1 MGDVPVGGDG
11 GEAAVEGMDSTPAT
25 GAQPWRSRHNLR
37 KVHITYKTMLALVTG
52 ASSGIGLQYA
62 TQLARDYHTD
72 LLLVSNQEEEQ
83 KKVAADLAAQFGV
96 KTIALY
102 ADLSKQ
108 DAAEQL
114 LQYCQDNNLV
124 VDILINNAGVFFFN
138 PYCETS
144 MKRIELMLNLH
155 MITVAKL
162 TRLFG
167 EEMIN
172 RQLTAEDQAQ
182 KICGKPRRKGYILN
196 MSSMSAWMAMP
207 GIQTYNAT
215 KAFIYNFSKSL
226 WYEFKPKGVN
236 ITVMTPGAVDTA
248 LFGLAPHLRRLAVNL
263 TVSIPPEKLVKR
275 ALKKMFRGKKAD
287 MPGVINHL
295 CTPLLKHTPD
305 WMLFLAM
312 RLIGKYQK

>member
-1 MGDVPVGGDG
+1 
-11 GEAAVEGMDSTPAT
+11 
-25 GAQPWRSRHNLR
+25 
-37 KVHITYKTMLALVTG
+37 MLALVTG

-72 LLLVSNQEEEQ
+72 LLLVSNQEKELND
-83 KKVAADLAAQFGV
+83 VAADLAAKYNV
-96 KTIALY
+96 KTIAKY

-108 DAAEQL
+108 DAAENLFAWTQE
-114 LQYCQDNNLV
+114 NNYE

-155 MITVAKL
+155 VVTVAKL

-167 EEMIN
+167 EAMCKRE
-172 RQLTAEDQAQ
+172 LTDEEKAQ
-182 KICGKPRRKGYILN
+182 RICRKARRKGYILN

-215 KAFIYNFSKSL
+215 KAFIYNFSKSI
-226 WYEFKPKGVN
+226 WYELKPKGVN
-236 ITVMTPGAVDTA
+236 ITVMAPGAVDTG
-248 LFGLAPHLRRLAVNL
+248 LFGLAPNLRKLAVAL

-275 ALKKMFRGKKAD
+275 ALRKMFRGKKAD
-287 MPGVINHL
+287 TPGVINWL
-295 CTPLLKHTPD
+295 STPLLKHTPD
-305 WMLFLAM
+305 WLLFFAIKM
-312 RLIGKYQK
+312 VGKYQK

>member
-1 MGDVPVGGDG
+1 
-11 GEAAVEGMDSTPAT
+11 
-25 GAQPWRSRHNLR
+25 
-37 KVHITYKTMLALVTG
+37 MLSLVTG

-72 LLLVSNQEEEQ
+72 LLLVSNQEEELR
-83 KKVAADLAAQFGV
+83 KVAEDLETQYHV
-96 KTIALY
+96 KAVPHY

-108 DAAEQL
+108 DAAEEL
-114 LQYCQDNNLV
+114 YNYCHAHNLV
-124 VDILINNAGVFFFN
+124 VDILINDAGVFFFN

-144 MKRIELMLNLH
+144 MRRIELMLNLH

-162 TRLFG
+162 CRLFG
-167 EEMIN
+167 EDMIA
-172 RQLTAEDQAQ
+172 RQLTEEEQSQ
-182 KICGKPRRKGYILN
+182 TICGKPRRKGYILN

-226 WYEFKPKGVN
+226 WYELHPKGVN

-248 LFGLAPHLRRLAVNL
+248 LFGLAPNLRRLAVNL

-275 ALKKMFRGKKAD
+275 ALRSMFRGRKAD

-305 WMLFLAM
+305 WLVFLA
-312 RLIGKYQK
+312 IKYVGKFQK

>member
-1 MGDVPVGGDG
+1 
-11 GEAAVEGMDSTPAT
+11 
-25 GAQPWRSRHNLR
+25 
-37 KVHITYKTMLALVTG
+37 MLALVTG
-52 ASSGIGLQYA
+52 ASSGIGLEYA
-62 TQLARDYHTD
+62 KQLARDYHTD

-83 KKVAADLAAQFGV
+83 IRVANQLATTYGV
-96 KTIALY
+96 KAYPLY
-102 ADLSKQ
+102 ADLSRQ

-114 LQYCQDNNLV
+114 YQYCQDNHLV
-124 VDILINNAGVFFFN
+124 VDILVNNAGVFFFN

-162 TRLFG
+162 CRLFG
-167 EEMIN
+167 EDMIH
-172 RQLTAEDQAQ
+172 RELTAEEKAE
-182 KICGKPRRKGYILN
+182 KLCGKARKKGYILN

-207 GIQTYNAT
+207 GIQSYNAT

-226 WYEFKPKGVN
+226 WYELKPQGVN

-275 ALKKMFRGKKAD
+275 ALRKMFRGKKAD

-305 WMLFLAM
+305 WLVFFAIK
-312 RLIGKYQK
+312 LIGKYQK

>member
-1 MGDVPVGGDG
+1 
-11 GEAAVEGMDSTPAT
+11 
-25 GAQPWRSRHNLR
+25 
-37 KVHITYKTMLALVTG
+37 MLALVTG

-72 LLLVSNQEEEQ
+72 LLLVSNQQEELNQ
-83 KKVAADLAAQFGV
+83 VAADLATQYGV
-96 KTIALY
+96 KTIPLY

-108 DAAEQL
+108 DAAEL
-114 LQYCQDNNLV
+114 LHQYCLDNNLV

-144 MKRIELMLNLH
+144 MKRIDLMLNLH

-167 EEMIN
+167 EDMIN
-172 RQLTAEDQAQ
+172 RQLTAEESAQ
-182 KICGKPRRKGYILN
+182 KICRKQRRKGYILN

-226 WYEFKPKGVN
+226 WYEFRPKGVN
-236 ITVMTPGAVDTA
+236 ITVMAPGAVDTA

-275 ALKKMFRGKKAD
+275 ALKKLFRGKKAD
-287 MPGVINHL
+287 TPGFLNWL
-295 CTPLLKHTPD
+295 ATPLLKHTPD
-305 WMLFLAM
+305 WLVFWAIKLV
-312 RLIGKYQK
+312 GKFQK

>member
-1 MGDVPVGGDG
+1 
-11 GEAAVEGMDSTPAT
+11 
-25 GAQPWRSRHNLR
+25 
-37 KVHITYKTMLALVTG
+37 MLALITG
-52 ASSGIGLQYA
+52 ASSGIGLEYA
-62 TQLARDYHTD
+62 KQLARDYHTD
-72 LLLVSNQEEEQ
+72 LLLVSNQEQEQ
-83 KKVAADLAAQFGV
+83 KQVAADLASKYGV
-96 KTIALY
+96 KAIALY

-114 LQYCQDNNLV
+114 HQYCIDNNLV
-124 VDILINNAGVFFFN
+124 VDILVNNAGVFFFN

-144 MKRIELMLNLH
+144 MKRIELILNLH

-162 TRLFG
+162 CRLFG
-167 EEMIN
+167 EDMIN
-172 RQLTAEDQAQ
+172 RQLTDVEMAQ
-182 KICGKPRRKGYILN
+182 TICGKLRKKGYILN

-207 GIQTYNAT
+207 GIQSYNAT

-226 WYEFKPKGVN
+226 WYELKSKGVN

-305 WMLFLAM
+305 WLVFLVM
-312 RLIGKYQK
+312 RFIGKYQK

>member
-1 MGDVPVGGDG
+1 
-11 GEAAVEGMDSTPAT
+11 
-25 GAQPWRSRHNLR
+25 
-37 KVHITYKTMLALVTG
+37 MLALVTG

-62 TQLARDYHTD
+62 TQLARDYYTD
-72 LLLVSNQEEEQ
+72 LLLVSNQQEELNQ
-83 KKVAADLAAQFGV
+83 VATELATQYGV
-96 KTIALY
+96 KTIPLY

-114 LQYCQDNNLV
+114 HQYCLDNNLV

-167 EEMIN
+167 EDMIN
-172 RQLTAEDQAQ
+172 RRLTAEEQAQ
-182 KICGKPRRKGYILN
+182 KICRKPRRKGYILS

-226 WYEFKPKGVN
+226 WYEFRPKGVN
-236 ITVMTPGAVDTA
+236 ITVMAPGAVDTA

-275 ALKKMFRGKKAD
+275 ALRKMFRGKKAD
-287 MPGVINHL
+287 TPGFLNWL
-295 CTPLLKHTPD
+295 ATPLLKHTPD
-305 WMLFLAM
+305 WLVFLAIKLVG
-312 RLIGKYQK
+312 RFQK

>member
-1 MGDVPVGGDG
+1 
-11 GEAAVEGMDSTPAT
+11 
-25 GAQPWRSRHNLR
+25 
-37 KVHITYKTMLALVTG
+37 MLALVTG

-83 KKVAADLAAQFGV
+83 KQVAAELAAQYGV
-96 KTIALY
+96 KTIPLY
-102 ADLSKQ
+102 ADLSQQ

-114 LQYCQDNNLV
+114 HQYCKDNHLV

-144 MKRIELMLNLH
+144 MKRIELILNLH

-162 TRLFG
+162 CRLFG
-167 EEMIN
+167 EDMIN
-172 RQLTAEDQAQ
+172 RQLTTEEQSQ
-182 KICGKPRRKGYILN
+182 KFCGKPRKKGYILN

-207 GIQTYNAT
+207 GIQSYNAT

-226 WYEFKPKGVN
+226 WYELRPKGVN
-236 ITVMTPGAVDTA
+236 IIVMTPGAVDTA
-248 LFGLAPHLRRLAVNL
+248 LFGLAPNLRRLAVNL

-287 MPGVINHL
+287 MPGVLNYL
-295 CTPLLKHTPD
+295 ATPLLKHTPD
-305 WMLFLAM
+305 WLVFLVM
-312 RLIGKYQK
+312 RFIGKYQK

>member
-1 MGDVPVGGDG
+1 
-11 GEAAVEGMDSTPAT
+11 
-25 GAQPWRSRHNLR
+25 
-37 KVHITYKTMLALVTG
+37 MLALVTG

-83 KKVAADLAAQFGV
+83 KQVAAELAAQYGV
-96 KTIALY
+96 KTIPLY
-102 ADLSKQ
+102 ADLSQ
-108 DAAEQL
+108 QNAAEQL
-114 LQYCQDNNLV
+114 HQYCKDNHLV

-144 MKRIELMLNLH
+144 MKRIELILNLH

-162 TRLFG
+162 CRLFG
-167 EEMIN
+167 EDMIN
-172 RQLTAEDQAQ
+172 RQLTAEEQSQ
-182 KICGKPRRKGYILN
+182 KFCGKPRKKGYILN

-207 GIQTYNAT
+207 GIQSYNAT

-226 WYEFKPKGVN
+226 WYELRPKGVN
-236 ITVMTPGAVDTA
+236 IIVMTPGAVDTA
-248 LFGLAPHLRRLAVNL
+248 LFGLAPNLRRLAVNL

-287 MPGVINHL
+287 MPGVLNYL
-295 CTPLLKHTPD
+295 ATPLLKHTPD
-305 WMLFLAM
+305 WLVFLVM
-312 RLIGKYQK
+312 RFIGKYQK